1 MMLPGP
7 GGGDGAGR
15 GGLPLQKKE
24 KKTYDA
30 LEWMAAMGNHVPERG
45 QQSVRY
51 YGVYAN
57 STRGRDRKREA

>member
-1 MMLPGP
+1 ME
-7 GGGDGAGR
+7 R
-15 GGLPLQKKE
+15 GEVAYRSKKE

-30 LEWMAAMGNHVPERG
+30 LEWMAAMGSHVPERG

-57 STRGRDRKREA
+57 STRGRERKREA